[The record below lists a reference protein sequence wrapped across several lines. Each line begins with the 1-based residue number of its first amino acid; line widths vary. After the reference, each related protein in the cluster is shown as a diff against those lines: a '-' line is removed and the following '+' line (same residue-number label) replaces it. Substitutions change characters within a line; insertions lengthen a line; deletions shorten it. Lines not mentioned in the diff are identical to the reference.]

1 MEEQAAL
8 DFRVTSND
16 QLHLTYRLTR
26 GRPLLEPPDRV
37 VFRPFL
43 LMLLRISMTFMAGA
57 VVVKL
62 DSSRAATITSYVSG
76 INLT

>member
-16 QLHLTYRLTR
+16 QLNLTYRLTR

-37 VFRPFL
+37 AFRPFL
-43 LMLLRISMTFMAGA
+43 LLLLRISMTFMAGA
-57 VVVKL
+57 VVKL